1 MCLSAVSGS
10 LTNYAGEF
18 VSNLDRAEMHV
29 WATTNIVNKS
39 LLEA

>member
-1 MCLSAVSGS
+1 MPFGCQRIM
-10 LTNYAGEF
+10 TNYAGEF

-29 WATTNIVNKS
+29 RATMNIVVKS